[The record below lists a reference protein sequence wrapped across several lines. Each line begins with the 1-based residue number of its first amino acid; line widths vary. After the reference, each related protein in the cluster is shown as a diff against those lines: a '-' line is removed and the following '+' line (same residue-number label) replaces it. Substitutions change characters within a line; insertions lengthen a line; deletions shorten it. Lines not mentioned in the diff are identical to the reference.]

1 MRALFLAALTAGA
14 IGLCGTAGVSA
25 APVSGSV
32 IGDAASTF
40 QATEVG
46 YYRRRYRYYRP
57 YYRYRYR
64 YGY

>member
-1 MRALFLAALTAGA
+1 MRALILAALTAGA

-25 APVSGSV
+25 APASGGV

-40 QATEVG
+40 KPTEVG
-46 YYRRRYRYYRP
+46 YYSSALRYHRPYRY
-57 YYRYRYR
+57 YRYR